1 MTHVATYRFAK
12 LVSLTMIMAIVGCTQ
27 GAGVT
32 TSAVGPRVK
41 VIYEG
46 SPLADVQVSVY
57 VDRTAAKPILQG
69 ITNAE
74 GIAVLLPIDD
84 GTSPGTSPGTTGAE
98 TSLPVTLQSLGDGGW
113 MLDAKLAELARGQ
126 LTLRISP
133 SDPPPM
139 IEIPRGGVK
148 PL

>member
-1 MTHVATYRFAK
+1 MTPVATYRFAK
-12 LVSLTMIMAIVGCTQ
+12 LVSLTMVMAIVGCTQ

-32 TSAVGPRVK
+32 TSVVGPRVK

-84 GTSPGTSPGTTGAE
+84 GTSPGTTGAE